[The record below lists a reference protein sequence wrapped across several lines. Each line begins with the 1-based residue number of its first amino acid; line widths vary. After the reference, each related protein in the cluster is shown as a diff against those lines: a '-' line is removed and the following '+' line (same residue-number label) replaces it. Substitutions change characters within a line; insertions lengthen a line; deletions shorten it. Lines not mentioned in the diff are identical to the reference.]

1 MKRKEEGTREE
12 LSLEIEQIEIASGFS
27 LIGRSLKEAHI
38 HADYDVM
45 VIAIRR
51 ADEQMIFNPSA
62 DPALQVDDALMA
74 LGSHA
79 NLERLEKE
87 ANPSGTSRP
96 YPSNRQ

>member
-1 MKRKEEGTREE
+1 LKRKEEGTREE
-12 LSLEIEQIEIASGFS
+12 LSLEIEQIEIASGSS

-38 HADYDVM
+38 HADYDV
-45 VIAIRR
+45 IAIRR

-62 DPALQVDDALMA
+62 DTSLQVDDALMA

-96 YPSNRQ
+96 YHSNRQ